1 MLSATFLVKRF
12 QGMVAPERHDGF
24 LIAREV
30 GPLEAWNYRDV
41 IGCMSVG
48 AASAAIT
55 LYIR

>member
-1 MLSATFLVKRF
+1 MTRFLVKRF